1 VGVALMRTIGIDIHK
16 TMFVACVLEGEN
28 KEFHQYKI
36 KEIEKFAETLEAEDQ
51 VSIEATGNTNY
62 FVSKIKDMVEKVVVV
77 NPAQFKL
84 ISQSV
89 KKTDKQDA
97 ELLAFYLQKDMLP
110 EVRMSKEQQS
120 QLKSMTST
128 RDKLVKARSVLK
140 NKIHNILNYHGI
152 QSKKEDFSSVKRLN
166 QVLEYNLNE
175 VAKFELAIIVDE
187 IKHLN
192 ENIIKLEKKINI
204 LGSKLKGFENI
215 TSIKGIGS
223 KSGTIL
229 LSIIGDINDFKN
241 EKKLAAYIGIVPS
254 VSQSNESLHQGR
266 ITKHGSKLGRTTLVQ
281 CTLIAKKYSPYLN
294 DFYERIKKKRGSG
307 KAIIATARKL
317 LSIIYHTL
325 KNNWVF
331 EDFPNFVLKQV

>member
-1 VGVALMRTIGIDIHK
+1 MKRAIGIDLHK
-16 TMFVACVLEGEN
+16 TMFLACVLEGN
-28 KEFHQYKI
+28 KKRYDKYTM
-36 KEIEKFAETLEAEDQ
+36 KEIDKFVGTLRADDE
-51 VSIEATGNTNY
+51 VSLEATGNTHY
-62 FVSKIKDMVEKVVVV
+62 FASRIQDKVQRIVVV

-84 ISQSV
+84 ISKSV
-89 KKTDKQDA
+89 KKTDKKDA
-97 ELLAFYLQKDMLP
+97 ELLAYFLQKDMLP
-110 EVRMSKEQQS
+110 EVRKTDNYSS

-152 QSKKEDFSSVKRLN
+152 QSKKEDFSSNKKLN
-166 QVLEYNLNE
+166 QVLSYQVSEG
-175 VAKFELAIIVDE
+175 AKFELQIIVDE

-192 ENIIKLEKKINI
+192 ENIKKLEEKINTM
-204 LGSKLKGFENI
+204 GSKLQGFENI

-223 KSGTIL
+223 KSGTII
-229 LSIIGDINDFKN
+229 LSIIGDIKDFKN
-241 EKKLAAYIGIVPS
+241 EKKLAAYFGMVPKI
-254 VSQSNESLHQGR
+254 SQSNETLRQGR

-317 LSIIYHTL
+317 LSIIYQTL

-331 EDFPNFVLKQV
+331 EDFPNFVLKKI